1 MEIKKPRRP
10 AIIEP
15 ETLEY
20 LEGEEDPALS
30 SESAH
35 TSARILIRANR
46 GEWSDPD
53 PETKARLLGYIEAQG
68 IDELAE
74 LWANSPADTL
84 PGTLWRLHLIHGWV
98 TDFATGVDLR
108 FRQGLNSPQLSKYL
122 DVAGAHTLDFLAWKR
137 DLGDIFAGDFNAE
150 FADFLDESSAVLR
163 VLAASESTW
172 LKPGQSKRLE
182 HQVTTRDN
190 ALLNTADEL
199 QQAATLY
206 RESRLD

>member
-53 PETKARLLGYIEAQG
+53 PETKARLLGYIEG
-68 IDELAE
+68 H
-74 LWANSPADTL
+74 
-84 PGTLWRLHLIHGWV
+84 RR
-98 TDFATGVDLR
+98 TG
-108 FRQGLNSPQLSKYL
+108 
-122 DVAGAHTLDFLAWKR
+122 
-137 DLGDIFAGDFNAE
+137 
-150 FADFLDESSAVLR
+150 
-163 VLAASESTW
+163 
-172 LKPGQSKRLE
+172 
-182 HQVTTRDN
+182 
-190 ALLNTADEL
+190 
-199 QQAATLY
+199 
-206 RESRLD
+206 